1 MQEINDSF
9 DLQLTRWCT
18 LDPMDTTENLYD
30 TIEDATSLTKNRAQK
45 QHIYIQVSIPDISM
59 KVNPST
65 LYI

>member
-1 MQEINDSF
+1 
-9 DLQLTRWCT
+9 
-18 LDPMDTTENLYD
+18 MDTTENLYD